1 MATTSKKSMANGTAS
16 SSEIEVLTA
25 ATENTEVPETPELP
39 YEDFVEILSSGKYS
53 GELWAELEREKI
65 RAQVEIKF
73 ASTRN
78 NDNRLQ
84 AATDRLRRAVDE
96 QKAIE
101 TEFPSAQVWGKYFIS
116 TEAVTARQAE
126 NNTPK

>member
-1 MATTSKKSMANGTAS
+1 MATNTKHPNNGVLTDPNVIDGEVV
-16 SSEIEVLTA
+16 SSEEVP
-25 ATENTEVPETPELP
+25 TENTEMP

-78 NDNRLQ
+78 NDSRLQ

-96 QKAIE
+96 QKGIE
-101 TEFPSAQVWGKYFIS
+101 SEFPSSQVWGKYFIS

>member
-39 YEDFVEILSSGKYS
+39 YEDFVDILSSGKYS
-53 GELWAELEREKI
+53 GEMWADLEREKI
-65 RAQVEIKF
+65 RAQVELKF
-73 ASTRN
+73 VKLRGNDARIQSSTE
-78 NDNRLQ
+78 RLKR
-84 AATDRLRRAVDE
+84 ATEE
-96 QKAIE
+96 QIAFE
-101 TEFPSAQVWGKYFIS
+101 NEFPSAQIWGRYFIS